1 MSNQLAIAAVTATLR
16 SLLMRGV
23 GIQEVTARPL
33 DNARRSA
40 TGNQL
45 NLFLYQVLPD
55 AALRNQ
61 DMPRRTKPGESAY
74 PPLPLVLYYLLT
86 AYSDDEDDTN
96 AHRLLGEAMG
106 VLHDHPLL
114 GAAEIENA
122 TAPIHDLAASD
133 LHEQIERVR
142 ITLEPLTFDH
152 MSKLWTTF
160 QTHYR
165 VSAAYQISVVLIES
179 TRAPRTPLPV
189 LKRGEDDRGVT
200 SQPDLT
206 APFPVLSSLELPKR
220 QLSAQPGDVISI
232 FGGRLA
238 ASTARLN
245 SLRIASP
252 PQPTT
257 AAVSDAQLDLT
268 LPNNLTPG
276 FYTIAVDLVT
286 PHGTVTSNE
295 LPLAVAPVITT
306 PLPMNVARVTGATTV
321 TATIDL
327 TTSVDALREQ
337 RVSLLLGDFEVK
349 RTLPASPPASTSSFE
364 FIIETPTGVDFP
376 TPIGVALLTR
386 LRVDGVDSEIIAP
399 LGAGQPDST
408 PLEFDANKKVTIT

>member
-16 SLLMRGV
+16 SLLVRGV

-33 DNARRSA
+33 DNARRS
-40 TGNQL
+40 TSGNQL

-55 AALRNQ
+55 GSLRNQ
-61 DMPRRTKPGESAY
+61 DMPRRTKPGETGY

-114 GAAEIENA
+114 GAAEIKNA
-122 TAPIHDLAASD
+122 TSPVVDLADSD

-142 ITLEPLTFDH
+142 ITLQPLTFED

-179 TRAPRTPLPV
+179 TRPPRTPLPV
-189 LKRGEDDRGVT
+189 LKRGEDDRGVI

-206 APFPVLSSLELPKR
+206 PTFPTLSSLELPKR

-232 FGGRLA
+232 LGSRLA
-238 ASTARLN
+238 GATARLN
-245 SLRIASP
+245 SHRIASP
-252 PQPTT
+252 PQPAT

-268 LPNNLTPG
+268 LPNNLGPG
-276 FYTIAVDLVT
+276 FYTIAVELVT
-286 PHGTVTSNE
+286 PHGTITSNE
-295 LPLAVAPVITT
+295 LPLAVAPLITT
-306 PLPMNVARVTGATTV
+306 PLPTNVARVAG

-327 TTSVDALREQ
+327 TTSTPALREQ

-349 RTLPASPPASTSSFE
+349 RTLPTNPPDSSNGFE
-364 FIIETPTGVDFP
+364 FIIETPTGGEFP
-376 TPIGVALLTR
+376 TPIGVALLAR

-399 LGAGQPDST
+399 LGLGQPDST
-408 PLEFDANKKVTIT
+408 PLEFDADKRITIN

>member
-55 AALRNQ
+55 AAFRNQ
-61 DMPRRTKPGESAY
+61 DMPRRTKPGETGY
-74 PPLPLVLYYLLT
+74 PALPLVLYYLLT

-106 VLHDHPLL
+106 VFYDHPLL
-114 GAAEIENA
+114 GAAEIKNA
-122 TAPIHDLAASD
+122 TSPVADLAASD

-165 VSAAYQISVVLIES
+165 VSAAYQVSVVLIES
-179 TRAPRTPLPV
+179 TRLPRTPLPV

-232 FGGRLA
+232 FGSRLA
-238 ASTARLN
+238 GATGRLN

-252 PQPTT
+252 PQPAT

-268 LPNNLTPG
+268 LPNNLAPG
-276 FYTIAVDLVT
+276 FYTIAGELVT
-286 PHGTVTSNE
+286 PHGTIASNE

-306 PLPMNVARVTGATTV
+306 ALPMNVARAGG

-327 TTSVDALREQ
+327 TTSTDALREQ

-349 RTLPASPPASTSSFE
+349 RKLAANPPASSNAFE
-364 FIIETPTGVDFP
+364 FVIATPAGGEFP
-376 TPIGVALLTR
+376 TPIGVALLAR

-408 PLEFDANKKVTIT
+408 PLEFDPNKKITIT